1 MCNMINYIRF
11 LSGLFFI
18 CLTKCAIIH
27 IFLKK
32 DIVLILTPIGIFANF
47 IKDTETIKTFI
58 RDFTPS
64 MSNIRIEMEGL
75 EIETNNEVTETDFHL
90 FYPFFVFV
98 DIPILYQMFFRMSRV
113 D

>member
-1 MCNMINYIRF
+1 MINYIRF

-32 DIVLILTPIGIFANF
+32 DIVLIFTPIGIFTNL

-64 MSNIRIEMEGL
+64 MSTIRIEMEGL
-75 EIETNNEVTETDFHL
+75 EIETDIEVTELDFH
-90 FYPFFVFV
+90 FVF
-98 DIPILYQMFFRMSRV
+98 PFILCLYYIE
-113 D
+113 